1 MLVILLLDF
10 IIYTSI
16 IIIIHTILKNYLHNL
31 HMYNKP
37 LRETMNNNLSDD
49 TIDLTNDNDYD
60 DEETSWDEVVVEKNK
75 KDVICKHEPK
85 IMHTSEKN
93 IDNDTHGQTVNILD
107 DRRLFNNTNNT
118 NIHSANGLWQKNKDT
133 SELLNNNI
141 VNELEQQYAS
151 YWSEVKDETI
161 TTQTY
166 DNIINLRNKESE
178 TYFVDTH
185 DPNMDIKE
193 LNKHRLSN
201 LNTKTTK
208 NASSDSN
215 NDPINS
221 NNTLDYKS
229 LGNTTIYDN
238 AIIGEQYNTL
248 KHATDVAS
256 FLKTE
261 TDHVELDENKDEDK
275 DEETPLR
282 NIQKETIELS
292 DVRTTYAFNSKSHL
306 MKPQPTIEAFENFSN
321 MSTI

>member
-1 MLVILLLDF
+1 
-10 IIYTSI
+10 
-16 IIIIHTILKNYLHNL
+16 
-31 HMYNKP
+31 MYNKP

-49 TIDLTNDNDYD
+49 TIDLTNGDD
-60 DEETSWDEVVVEKNK
+60 DEETSWDEVVIEKTNK
-75 KDVICKHEPK
+75 NVICKNEPI
-85 IMHTSEKN
+85 IMNTSGKN
-93 IDNDTHGQTVNILD
+93 IDNDTHGKTINILD
-107 DRRLFNNTNNT
+107 DRRLFNNADNS
-118 NIHSANGLWQKNKDT
+118 NIHSANGIWQKNKDT

-151 YWSEVKDETI
+151 YWSEVKNENI
-161 TTQTY
+161 TEQTY

-178 TYFVDTH
+178 TYFTDAH
-185 DPNMDIKE
+185 DPNMDINE
-193 LNKHRLSN
+193 LNKQRLTN
-201 LNTKTTK
+201 LNTAATRNT
-208 NASSDSN
+208 SSESN
-215 NDPINS
+215 NDSINS

-248 KHATDVAS
+248 KNASNVAS

-261 TDHVELDENKDEDK
+261 TANVDIDK
-275 DEETPLR
+275 RDEEESPIQ

>member
-1 MLVILLLDF
+1 
-10 IIYTSI
+10 
-16 IIIIHTILKNYLHNL
+16 
-31 HMYNKP
+31 MYNKP
-37 LRETMNNNLSDD
+37 LQETMNNNLSDD
-49 TIDLTNDNDYD
+49 TIDLTNGDD
-60 DEETSWDEVVVEKNK
+60 DEETSWDEVVVEDSNKN
-75 KDVICKHEPK
+75 VNCKNAS
-85 IMHTSEKN
+85 ILLNGSEKN
-93 IDNDTHGQTVNILD
+93 IDNNTHGQTINILD
-107 DRRLFNNTNNT
+107 DRRLFNNVNNA

-151 YWSEVKDETI
+151 YWGEVKDETI
-161 TTQTY
+161 TEQTY

-178 TYFVDTH
+178 TYFTDTH
-185 DPNMDIKE
+185 DPNMDINE
-193 LNKHRLSN
+193 LNKQRVTN
-201 LNTKTTK
+201 LNTAATRNT
-208 NASSDSN
+208 SSESN
-215 NDPINS
+215 NDSINS

-238 AIIGEQYNTL
+238 TIIGEQYNTL
-248 KHATDVAS
+248 KNASNVAS

-261 TDHVELDENKDEDK
+261 TANVDIDK
-275 DEETPLR
+275 RDEEESPIQ